1 MKKIALTATLAL
13 ALAACSP
20 ASQDSD
26 QVAVMSSIYPAQFL
40 AERIGGDLVAVTPI
54 TAPGADPHETELTP
68 RRTAELIES
77 DVVLWFSGIQPAV
90 DATLAEA
97 KRDEFVTIDLAG
109 EHAHED
115 SDHDDHDHDH
125 DAHDHDEADH
135 DEADHEA
142 HDHSHDGID
151 PHVWLNPEVMEDNV
165 ALVRDAL
172 IAAAPEH
179 KDAFT
184 KNAEELHAELAQLH
198 EDFESGLA
206 SCTYRTFVT
215 GHAAFGHLA
224 EEFDLEQVAALT
236 GDSHDE
242 PSPAELARIAKLMKD
257 ENITTVFSQTAEP
270 DATART
276 LARETGA
283 SIAVLDP
290 LEFAPT
296 APADYVSVMRD
307 NLAALSTAM
316 ECS

>member
-1 MKKIALTATLAL
+1 MKKIALAATLAL
-13 ALAACSP
+13 TLVACSP
-20 ASQDSD
+20 ASHDSG
-26 QVAVMSSIYPAQFL
+26 QVSVMSSIYPAQFL
-40 AERIGGDLVAVTPI
+40 AERIGGDLVDITPI

-97 KRDEFVTIDLAG
+97 KRDESVTIDLAG

-125 DAHDHDEADH
+125 DDHDHDDH
-135 DEADHEA
+135 DHS
-142 HDHSHDGID
+142 HGHSHDGID

-179 KDAFT
+179 KNAFT
-184 KNAEELHAELAQLH
+184 KNAEKLHTELAQLH
-198 EDFESGLA
+198 EDFESGLS
-206 SCTYRTFVT
+206 SCTHRTFVT

-224 EEFDLEQVAALT
+224 EEFDLEQVAALS

-242 PSPAELARIAKLMKD
+242 PSPAELARIAKLMKA
-257 ENITTVFSQTAEP
+257 ENITTVFSQSVEP
-270 DATART
+270 DATAKT

-283 SIAVLDP
+283 TIAVLDP
-290 LEFAPT
+290 LEFAPK
-296 APADYVSVMRD
+296 APADYVSVMRN

>member
-1 MKKIALTATLAL
+1 MKKIALVATLAL
-13 ALAACSP
+13 TLAACSP

-26 QVAVMSSIYPAQFL
+26 QVSVMSSIYPAQFL
-40 AERIGGDLVAVTPI
+40 AERIGGDLVDVTPI

-97 KRDEFVTIDLAG
+97 KRDEAVTIDLAG

-115 SDHDDHDHDH
+115 SDHDDHDH
-125 DAHDHDEADH
+125 
-135 DEADHEA
+135 EA
-142 HDHSHDGID
+142 HGHSHDGID

-179 KDAFT
+179 KNAFT
-184 KNAEELHAELAQLH
+184 KNAEKLHTELAQLH
-198 EDFESGLA
+198 EDFESGLS
-206 SCTYRTFVT
+206 SCTHRTFVT

-224 EEFDLEQVAALT
+224 EEFDLEQVPALS